1 VGGLA
6 GLFDLK
12 GRSVAE
18 GEAERLCAAES
29 HRGEVRSWRGPG
41 AELAAF
47 RWDWEADPLAHD
59 GEVVAAVHG
68 LLFGAREPAAALLEA
83 YRREGAACFDR
94 LDGELA
100 AVLWDGRRR
109 SLFLVRDTF
118 GTRPLFF
125 ARSLAGDVVAVATE
139 IRRVRRAGLVP
150 HAVDRVHVGLSLR
163 GRPAPP
169 GRTLFAG
176 IGRVLPGQV
185 EVLSSGV
192 ADSRRRGW
200 TPPRRVDWQKTES
213 DLVAAFR
220 PTLARCLA
228 RRLAAPAGLALSGG
242 LDSGAIAAVAGASG
256 LVSAS
261 PARPGLIVAGTV
273 AYPGRDCD
281 ETERARALAA
291 RWALPWF
298 EADGLARGALRSADE
313 LGAVCDQP
321 VFATAGQVPLLAAG
335 LRDRGARLALFGLGG
350 DDFWLG
356 EWSFLAD
363 ALLRDGPAAAWREAG
378 AVARAVSV
386 DSTRRR
392 AALLWSFGVRPILSA
407 GLPRTS
413 DSVAWRLVLAR
424 QRDLHAGWSLE
435 NTEQIL
441 ASHGLAPSYPFL
453 DREMA
458 TLALATPPRLM
469 SGGRRRKHALL
480 LALADLLPPEYPADW
495 KRVSFDRLVADEL
508 RERLEA
514 EMGPMRTW
522 ALVREGLVRPERL
535 DVMARTLREAAVPR
549 PVALWGVIELESWL
563 RRHASMPAEGAR
575 DG

>member
-12 GRSVAE
+12 GRSLPAGE
-18 GEAERLCAAES
+18 GLRLCAREG
-29 HRGEVRSWRGPG
+29 HRGTTRSWRGPG
-41 AELAAF
+41 ADLAAL
-47 RWDWEADPLAHD
+47 RWDAEPEPLATD

-68 LLFGAREPAAALLEA
+68 RFFGVAEPAAALLEA

-94 LDGELA
+94 FDGEMA
-100 AVLWDGRRR
+100 ALLWDGRHRL
-109 SLFLVRDTF
+109 LFLLRDTF

-125 ARSLAGDVVAVATE
+125 ARSLAGDRVVVATE
-139 IRRVRRAGLVP
+139 IRQVRRAGLVP

-163 GRPAPP
+163 ERPAPP

-176 IGRVLPGQV
+176 IRRVLPGQV
-185 EVLSSGV
+185 EILAAGS
-192 ADSRRRGW
+192 ADRSRRVW
-200 TPPRRVDWQKTES
+200 TPPAKVDWGRSEA
-213 DLVAAFR
+213 DLVSAFR
-220 PTLARCLA
+220 PTLARCLQ
-228 RRLAAPAGLALSGG
+228 RRLTAPAGLALSGG
-242 LDSGAIAAVAGASG
+242 LDSGAIAAVSGASG

-261 PARPGLIVAGTV
+261 PDHAGLVVAGTV

-291 RWALPWF
+291 RCGLPWF
-298 EADGLARGALRSADE
+298 DADGLSRGVLRWADE

-321 VFATAGQVPLLAAG
+321 VFATAGQLPLLAPG
-335 LRDRGARLALFGLGG
+335 LRGRGARLAVFGVGG

-363 ALLRDGPAAAWREAG
+363 AILRDGPAAAWRDAG
-378 AVARAVSV
+378 AIARAISL
-386 DSTRRR
+386 DSPRRR
-392 AALLWSFGVRPILSA
+392 AALLWRFGVRPLLSS
-407 GLPRTS
+407 GPRRLS
-413 DSVAWRLVLAR
+413 DSVSWRVVLAR
-424 QRDLHAGWSLE
+424 QRDLYAGFSLE

-441 ASHGLAPSYPFL
+441 ARHGLAPSYPFL

-458 TLALATPPRLM
+458 ALALATPPRLM

-480 LALADLLPPEYPADW
+480 LALADLLPPGYPADW
-495 KRVSFDRLVADEL
+495 RRVSFDRLVADEL
-508 RERLEA
+508 RERLGA
-514 EMGPMRTW
+514 ELGPVRTW

-549 PVALWGVIELESWL
+549 PVALWGVIGLESWL